1 MENHSLIERIKSKDS
16 EQELREV
23 YSKYRNEFLLWA
35 VKHYDCTMEE
45 AKDVFQQT
53 IVIFYENIIYGKV
66 TVISTQVKT
75 YLFGIGKN
83 KILELLRAKKKNM
96 PQFEEGDIDIQHIF
110 YNEPNAEYEEKLVQM
125 ESSLALL
132 GDPCKSILEHY
143 YYHKK
148 SMMEISEILDYKNRE
163 TVKNMKYKCL
173 QRLKQIFKTEF
184 NSNN

>member
-1 MENHSLIERIKSKDS
+1 MENHSLIDRIKSKDS
-16 EQELREV
+16 EQELKEV
-23 YSKYRNEFLLWA
+23 YNNYRNEFLLWA

-53 IVIFYENIIYGKV
+53 IVIFYENIINGKV
-66 TVISTQVKT
+66 TEISTQVKT

-83 KILELLRAKKKNM
+83 KILELLRSKKKRM
-96 PQFEEGDIDIQHIF
+96 PEAVDENFEVQEIYYSEID
-110 YNEPNAEYEEKLVQM
+110 EVYEEKLLNV

-132 GDPCKSILEHY
+132 GDPCKSILEQY

-148 SMMEISEILDYKNRE
+148 SMMEISEILDYKNRD

-184 NSNN
+184 NSLN